1 MKMTLSVC
9 WIGILL
15 AGCGTVPRQEA
26 PPSLFGAATPVG
38 FPSTVRSLA
47 VDRRYYAARAHEA
60 QRRVRAAAAGGTI
73 NILALSGGGAGGAF
87 GAGALVG
94 LSRRRER
101 PQFEIVTGVS
111 AGAIIAP
118 FAFLGPA
125 WDAQLIEAY
134 LGGRLEHLLR
144 LRGVGVLFSP
154 GLYQLEPLT
163 ELVDHFVTDEV
174 IQAVA
179 HEAAKGRLLLV
190 ATTDLD
196 KEETV
201 IWDMGAIAA
210 HGGKAARTLFRDV
223 LVASA
228 SISGVFP
235 PVMIHVEDAGT
246 SYDEMHV
253 DGGATVPFFIMPGFF
268 NILPSEPDGL
278 KGANVY
284 VLINTQLGESP
295 RTTPVEPIPVIAR
308 SFSATLKHMSR
319 ETLGLTAAFAQRQGM
334 SLRFSEIPV
343 DYPFQGPLDFHASN
357 LQALFNYAAE
367 CAFEGRLWTTI
378 DQALNRGERAALDRA
393 SKAQRQVPGQTV
405 KCPLDEPP
413 NPVQPK

>member
-73 NILALSGGGAGGAF
+73 NILALSGGG
-87 GAGALVG
+87 V
-94 LSRRRER
+94 
-101 PQFEIVTGVS
+101 
-111 AGAIIAP
+111 
-118 FAFLGPA
+118 GPA

-253 DGGATVPFFIMPGFF
+253 DGGATVPFFIMPEIF
-268 NILPSEPDGL
+268 NPSPGELDGL